1 METKGMAR
9 YFNLLFY
16 FVGIILCWC
25 GLALHSDMT
34 KTGRIF
40 IAVSLVIIGG
50 LPGFLFNNDVIGDKK
65 HCRLFLISYTFMAFV
80 LYFSWDSITL
90 FYTTMFMAA
99 MLCLMYLDK
108 KFAIFENI
116 FCGLCILGLFVVK
129 KMSGDTSID
138 TSGFIIVFLEF
149 NGVNFI
155 VRQIIDAIEYERL
168 KSREQ
173 ERSLDDMLR
182 VVEIKVD
189 EARNA
194 ARSKSDFLSNM
205 SHEIRTPINAV
216 LGMNEMITR
225 ESHDPQISEYSRN
238 IASSGSMLLALIN
251 DILDFSKIESGKVAI
266 IRVEYQLSTV
276 VNDLMNMIKE
286 RAEKKQLGLKLKIN
300 PQIPNY
306 LYGDE
311 VRIRQIILNLLTN
324 AVKYTDEGTI
334 TLNVDFANR
343 GNKSQIDLIM
353 SVKDTGRGIKKTDTN
368 KLFNSFQRL
377 EESRNKNIEG
387 TGLGLSIVGGYVKLM
402 HGKIDVVSE
411 YNKGSE
417 FIVTLP
423 QKVMRRDEIGEFDFK
438 FNKNVSSDNSK
449 AKYKPSFHAPK
460 AKILAVDDNK
470 MNLIV
475 VKNLLKAT
483 NIRID
488 MAGSGQECID
498 MIRNNIYDIVLL
510 DQMMPEMDGT
520 EALNIIRGEHLCD
533 NTPII
538 VLTANALSGAKDSFI
553 KLGFDDYLSK
563 PIVPLEL
570 ENMLRH
576 WLPKGLIEE

>member
-1 METKGMAR
+1 MAR
-9 YFNLLFY
+9 YINLLFY
-16 FVGIILCWC
+16 IIGITICWW
-25 GLALHSDMT
+25 GLAVNSGMS
-34 KTGRIF
+34 KGGRIG
-40 IAVSLVIIGG
+40 IAVGLIIIGL
-50 LPGFLFNNDVIGDKK
+50 LPGFLYKNELIDDYK
-65 HCRLFLISYTFMAFV
+65 HPRMFLFSYICMSFA
-80 LYFSWDSITL
+80 LYFAWNSITL
-90 FYTTMFMAA
+90 FFTTMFLHTA
-99 MLCLMYLDK
+99 LTLMYLDK
-108 KFAIFENI
+108 KLISFQNV
-116 FCGLCILGLFVVK
+116 LSDLSILILFFYEIATHNVTLDQFK
-129 KMSGDTSID
+129 
-138 TSGFIIVFLEF
+138 FLIVFLEI
-149 NGVNFI
+149 NGVSF
-155 VRQIIDAIEYERL
+155 VARQIIDTIEYERL
-168 KSREQ
+168 KSKEQ

-189 EARNA
+189 DARNA
-194 ARSKSDFLSNM
+194 AKSKSDFLSNM

-238 IASSGSMLLALIN
+238 IASSGNMLLALIN
-251 DILDFSKIESGKVAI
+251 DILDLSKIESGKVAI

-286 RAEKKQLGLKLKIN
+286 RAEKKNLGLKLKLN

-324 AVKYTDEGTI
+324 ACKYTDEGTI

-343 GNKSQIDLIM
+343 SNKSQIDLIM
-353 SVKDTGRGIKKTDTN
+353 SVKDTGRGIKKQDIN

-402 HGKIDVVSE
+402 HGKIDVISE

-423 QKVMRRDEIGEFDFK
+423 QKVMRRDEIGDFDFK
-438 FNKNVSSDNSK
+438 FNKNIPSNEKS
-449 AKYKPSFHAPK
+449 KYKPSFHAPK
-460 AKILAVDDNK
+460 ARILAVDDNK

-483 NIRID
+483 SIKID
-488 MAGSGQECID
+488 MAGGGQECID
-498 MIRNNIYDIVLL
+498 MIKNNIYDIVLL

-520 EALNIIRGEHLCD
+520 EALNIIRNEHLCD
-533 NTPII
+533 STPII

-553 KLGFDDYLSK
+553 KQGFDDYLSK

-570 ENMLRH
+570 ENMLKH

>member
-1 METKGMAR
+1 MESKIIGR
-9 YFNLLFY
+9 YVNLGFY
-16 FVGIILCWC
+16 FFGIVICWF
-25 GLALHSDMT
+25 GLGFVSNMD
-34 KTGRIF
+34 KTGRIL
-40 IAVSLVIIGG
+40 IAIGLLLIG
-50 LPGFLFNNDVIGDKK
+50 ILPGFLYKNELFDDYK
-65 HCRLFLISYTFMAFV
+65 HQRWFLISYVLMSMA
-80 LYFSWDSITL
+80 LYFAWNSIIL
-90 FYTTMFMAA
+90 FLVFMFLQT
-99 MLCLMYLDK
+99 MLCLVYLDL
-108 KFAIFENI
+108 KFLKFQTLTLN
-116 FCGLCILGLFVVK
+116 LSILLLFVYETKSDNV
-129 KMSGDTSID
+129 TID
-138 TSGFIIVFLEF
+138 LFQFCIILICF
-149 NGVNFI
+149 NGVNF
-155 VRQIIDAIEYERL
+155 VARQIIELIEYERL
-168 KSREQ
+168 KSKEQ

-182 VVEIKVD
+182 VIEIKVD

-194 ARSKSDFLSNM
+194 AKSKSDFLSNM

-225 ESHDPQISEYSRN
+225 ESNDAQISEYSRN
-238 IASSGSMLLALIN
+238 IASSGNMLLALIN

-286 RAEKKQLGLKLKIN
+286 RAEKKNLGLKLKIN

-311 VRIRQIILNLLTN
+311 VRIRQIVLNLLTN
-324 AVKYTDEGTI
+324 AVKYTDSGTI

-343 GNKSQIDLIM
+343 GNQSQIDLIL
-353 SVKDTGRGIKKTDTN
+353 SVKDTGRGIKKQDIN

-402 HGKIDVVSE
+402 HGKIDVISE
-411 YNKGSE
+411 YNQGSE

-423 QKVMRRDEIGEFDFK
+423 QKVIKRDEIGNFDFK
-438 FNKNVSSDNSK
+438 FNKSGTTEKSN
-449 AKYKPSFHAPK
+449 YKPSFHAPK
-460 AKILAVDDNK
+460 ARILTVDDNK

-483 NIRID
+483 QIKID
-488 MAGSGQECID
+488 IAGSGQECID
-498 MIRNNIYDIVLL
+498 MVKNNIYDIILL

-520 EALNIIRGEHLCD
+520 ECLNILRTEKLCE
-533 NTPII
+533 NTPVI
-538 VLTANALSGAKDSFI
+538 VLTANALSGARDSFI
-553 KLGFDDYLSK
+553 KQGFDDYLSK

-576 WLPKGLIEE
+576 WMPKGLIED

>member
-1 METKGMAR
+1 MESKNVGR
-9 YFNLLFY
+9 YANLAFY
-16 FVGIILCWC
+16 FLGIVICWF
-25 GLALHSDMT
+25 GLAFNSNMN
-34 KTGRIF
+34 KTGRVM
-40 IAVSLVIIGG
+40 IAIGLLIIGI
-50 LPGFLFNNDVIGDKK
+50 LPGFLHKNELFDDYK
-65 HCRLFLISYTFMAFV
+65 HQRAFLISYVCMSFALYFAWNSIILFFTFMF
-80 LYFSWDSITL
+80 LQT
-90 FYTTMFMAA
+90 
-99 MLCLMYLDK
+99 MLCLVYLDS
-108 KFAIFENI
+108 KFLKFQTL
-116 FCGLCILGLFVVK
+116 FSDLSILLLFVYETK
-129 KMSGDTSID
+129 SGNVTLDLIQ
-138 TSGFIIVFLEF
+138 FCIIFLCF
-149 NGVNFI
+149 NGVNF
-155 VRQIIDAIEYERL
+155 VARQIIELIEYERL
-168 KSREQ
+168 KSKEQ

-182 VVEIKVD
+182 VIEIKVD

-194 ARSKSDFLSNM
+194 AKSKSDFLSNM

-225 ESHDPQISEYSRN
+225 ESNDPQISEYARN
-238 IASSGSMLLALIN
+238 IASSGNMLLALIN

-286 RAEKKQLGLKLKIN
+286 RAEKKNLGLKLKIN

-311 VRIRQIILNLLTN
+311 VRIRQIVLNLLTN
-324 AVKYTDEGTI
+324 AVKYTDSGTI

-343 GNKSQIDLIM
+343 GNQSQIDLIL
-353 SVKDTGRGIKKTDTN
+353 SVKDTGRGIKKQDIN

-402 HGKIDVVSE
+402 HGKIDVISE
-411 YNKGSE
+411 YNQGSE

-423 QKVMRRDEIGEFDFK
+423 QKVIKRDEIGNFDFK
-438 FNKNVSSDNSK
+438 FNKTGKTEKSN
-449 AKYKPSFHAPK
+449 YKPSFHAPK
-460 AKILAVDDNK
+460 ARILAVDDNK

-475 VKNLLKAT
+475 VRNLLKAT
-483 NIRID
+483 QIKID
-488 MAGSGQECID
+488 IAGGGQECID
-498 MIRNNIYDIVLL
+498 MVKNNIYDIILL

-520 EALNIIRGEHLCD
+520 ECLNILRSEKLCE

-538 VLTANALSGAKDSFI
+538 VLTANALSGARDSFI
-553 KLGFDDYLSK
+553 KQGFDDYLSK

-576 WLPKGLIEE
+576 WMPKGLIED

>member
-1 METKGMAR
+1 MESKNYGKYA
-9 YFNLLFY
+9 NIIFY
-16 FVGIILCWC
+16 YIGIIFCWW
-25 GLALHSDMT
+25 GLAFNFDTAKS
-34 KTGRIF
+34 GRIL
-40 IAVSLVIIGG
+40 IAIGLLIVG
-50 LPGFLFNNDVIGDKK
+50 MLPGFLHNNNLLDDEK
-65 HCRLFLISYTFMAFV
+65 HRRVFLISFIIMSMV
-80 LYFSWDSITL
+80 LYFSWTSITM
-90 FYTTMFMAA
+90 FFSFMFVETM
-99 MLCLMYLDK
+99 LSLIYLDK
-108 KFAIFENI
+108 LFLRFQLLA
-116 FCGLCILGLFVVK
+116 CDLSILILFVHEVRLD
-129 KMSGDTSID
+129 SPTID
-138 TSGFIIVFLEF
+138 PFQFFIIFFAF
-149 NGVNFI
+149 NGVNF
-155 VRQIIDAIEYERL
+155 VANQIIVLIEYERL
-168 KSREQ
+168 RSMEQ

-194 ARSKSDFLSNM
+194 AKSKSDFLSNM

-216 LGMNEMITR
+216 LGMNEMISR

-238 IASSGSMLLALIN
+238 IASSGIMLLALIN

-286 RAEKKQLGLKLKIN
+286 RAEKKNLGLKLKIN

-311 VRIRQIILNLLTN
+311 VRIRQIVLNLLTN

-334 TLNVDFANR
+334 TLNVDFVNR
-343 GNKSQIDLIM
+343 SNKSQIDLIL
-353 SVKDTGRGIKKTDTN
+353 SVKDTGHGIKKQDIN

-411 YNKGSE
+411 YNEGSE

-423 QKVMRRDEIGEFDFK
+423 QKVMRRDEIGNFDFK
-438 FNKNVSSDNSK
+438 FNKTDNTKK
-449 AKYKPSFHAPK
+449 AAYKPSFHAPK
-460 AKILAVDDNK
+460 ARILAVDDNK

-475 VKNLLKAT
+475 VRNLLKAT
-483 NIRID
+483 NIKID
-488 MAGSGQECID
+488 MAGSGFECID
-498 MIRNNIYDIVLL
+498 MVKNNIYDIILL

-520 EALNIIRGEHLCD
+520 ECLNILRGEKLCE

-570 ENMLRH
+570 ENMLKH
-576 WLPKGLIEE
+576 WMPKGLIED

>member
-1 METKGMAR
+1 MAR
-9 YFNLLFY
+9 YINLLFY
-16 FVGIILCWC
+16 ITGITICWW
-25 GLALHSDMT
+25 GLAVNSGMN
-34 KTGRIF
+34 KGGRIS
-40 IAVSLVIIGG
+40 IAVGLIVIGL
-50 LPGFLFNNDVIGDKK
+50 LPGFLYKNELIDDYK
-65 HCRLFLISYTFMAFV
+65 HPRMFLFSYICMSFA
-80 LYFSWDSITL
+80 LYFAWNSITL
-90 FYTTMFMAA
+90 FFTTMF
-99 MLCLMYLDK
+99 LHTVLTLMYLDK
-108 KFAIFENI
+108 KLISFQNLLSDMSII
-116 FCGLCILGLFVVK
+116 ILFFYERATHNVTLDQFK
-129 KMSGDTSID
+129 
-138 TSGFIIVFLEF
+138 FLIVFLEI
-149 NGVNFI
+149 NGVSF
-155 VRQIIDAIEYERL
+155 VARQIIDAIEYERL
-168 KSREQ
+168 KSKEQ

-189 EARNA
+189 DARNA
-194 ARSKSDFLSNM
+194 AKSKSDFLSNM

-238 IASSGSMLLALIN
+238 IASSGNMLLALIN
-251 DILDFSKIESGKVAI
+251 DILDLSKIESGKVAI

-286 RAEKKQLGLKLKIN
+286 RAEKKNLGLKLKLN

-324 AVKYTDEGTI
+324 ACKYTDEGTI

-343 GNKSQIDLIM
+343 SNKSQIDLIM
-353 SVKDTGRGIKKTDTN
+353 SVKDTGRGIKKQDIN

-402 HGKIDVVSE
+402 HGKIDVISE

-423 QKVMRRDEIGEFDFK
+423 QKVMRRDEIGDFDFK
-438 FNKNVSSDNSK
+438 FNKNIPTNEKS
-449 AKYKPSFHAPK
+449 KYKPSFHAPK
-460 AKILAVDDNK
+460 ARILAVDDNK

-483 NIRID
+483 FIKID
-488 MAGSGQECID
+488 MAGGGQECID
-498 MIRNNIYDIVLL
+498 MIKNNIYDIVLL

-520 EALNIIRGEHLCD
+520 EALNIIRNEHLCD
-533 NTPII
+533 STPII

-553 KLGFDDYLSK
+553 KQGFDDYLSK

-570 ENMLRH
+570 ENMLKH
-576 WLPKGLIEE
+576 WLPKGLIED

>member
-1 METKGMAR
+1 MESNNTGR
-9 YFNLLFY
+9 YVNLFFY
-16 FVGIILCWC
+16 FVGIIICWF
-25 GLALHSDMT
+25 GLAFNADIN
-34 KTGRIF
+34 KTGRVL
-40 IAVSLVIIGG
+40 IAIGLLLVGVV
-50 LPGFLFNNDVIGDKK
+50 PGFLHDNDLFDDYK
-65 HCRLFLISYTFMAFV
+65 HQRAFLISYILMSFALYFAWNSIILFFTFMF
-80 LYFSWDSITL
+80 LQT
-90 FYTTMFMAA
+90 
-99 MLCLMYLDK
+99 MLCLVYLDK
-108 KFAIFENI
+108 KFLKFQV
-116 FCGLCILGLFVVK
+116 LTSDLSILLLFLYETK
-129 KMSGDTSID
+129 SGNVTID
-138 TSGFIIVFLEF
+138 LIEFIIIFVCF
-149 NGVNFI
+149 NGVNF
-155 VRQIIDAIEYERL
+155 VASQIIELIEYERL
-168 KSREQ
+168 KSKEQ

-182 VVEIKVD
+182 VIEIKVD

-194 ARSKSDFLSNM
+194 AKSKSDFLSNM

-238 IASSGSMLLALIN
+238 IASSGNMLLALIN

-286 RAEKKQLGLKLKIN
+286 RAEKKKLGLKLKIN

-311 VRIRQIILNLLTN
+311 VRIRQIVLNLLTN
-324 AVKYTDEGTI
+324 AVKYTDSGTI

-343 GNKSQIDLIM
+343 GNQSQIDLIL
-353 SVKDTGRGIKKTDTN
+353 SVKDTGRGIKKQDIN

-411 YNKGSE
+411 YNQGSE

-423 QKVMRRDEIGEFDFK
+423 QKVIKRDEIGNFDFK
-438 FNKNVSSDNSK
+438 FNKTNTAEKSS
-449 AKYKPSFHAPK
+449 YKPSFHAPK
-460 AKILAVDDNK
+460 ARILAVDDNK

-475 VKNLLKAT
+475 VRNLLKAT
-483 NIRID
+483 QIKID
-488 MAGSGQECID
+488 IAGGGQECID
-498 MIRNNIYDIVLL
+498 MVKNNIYDIILL

-520 EALNIIRGEHLCD
+520 ECLNILRTEKLCE

-538 VLTANALSGAKDSFI
+538 VLTANALSGARDSFI
-553 KLGFDDYLSK
+553 KQGFDDYLSK

-576 WLPKGLIEE
+576 WMPKGLIED

>member
-1 METKGMAR
+1 MESKIIGR
-9 YFNLLFY
+9 YVNLGFY
-16 FVGIILCWC
+16 FFGIVICWF
-25 GLALHSDMT
+25 GLGFVSNMN
-34 KTGRIF
+34 KTGRIL
-40 IAVSLVIIGG
+40 IAIGLLLIG
-50 LPGFLFNNDVIGDKK
+50 ILPGFLYKNELFDDYK
-65 HCRLFLISYTFMAFV
+65 HQRWFLISYVLMSMA
-80 LYFSWDSITL
+80 LYFAWNSIIL
-90 FYTTMFMAA
+90 FLVFMFLQT
-99 MLCLMYLDK
+99 MLCLVYLDL
-108 KFAIFENI
+108 KFLKFQTLTLN
-116 FCGLCILGLFVVK
+116 LSILLLFVYETKSDNV
-129 KMSGDTSID
+129 TID
-138 TSGFIIVFLEF
+138 LFQFCIILICF
-149 NGVNFI
+149 NGVNF
-155 VRQIIDAIEYERL
+155 VARQIIEIIEYERL
-168 KSREQ
+168 KSKEQ

-182 VVEIKVD
+182 VIEIKVD

-194 ARSKSDFLSNM
+194 AKSKSDFLSNM

-225 ESHDPQISEYSRN
+225 ESNDAQISEYSRN
-238 IASSGSMLLALIN
+238 IASSGNMLLALIN

-286 RAEKKQLGLKLKIN
+286 RAEKKNLGLKLKIN

-311 VRIRQIILNLLTN
+311 VRIRQIVLNLLTN
-324 AVKYTDEGTI
+324 AVKYTDSGTI

-343 GNKSQIDLIM
+343 GNQSQIDLIL
-353 SVKDTGRGIKKTDTN
+353 SVKDTGRGIKKQDIN

-402 HGKIDVVSE
+402 HGKIDVISE
-411 YNKGSE
+411 YNQGSE

-423 QKVMRRDEIGEFDFK
+423 QKVIKRDEIGNFDFK
-438 FNKNVSSDNSK
+438 FNKSGITEKSN
-449 AKYKPSFHAPK
+449 YKPSFHAPK
-460 AKILAVDDNK
+460 ARILTVDDNK

-475 VKNLLKAT
+475 VRNLLKAT
-483 NIRID
+483 QIKID
-488 MAGSGQECID
+488 IAGSGQECID
-498 MIRNNIYDIVLL
+498 MVKNNIYDIILL

-520 EALNIIRGEHLCD
+520 ECLNILRTEKLCE
-533 NTPII
+533 NTPVI
-538 VLTANALSGAKDSFI
+538 VLTANALSGARDSFI
-553 KLGFDDYLSK
+553 KQGFDDYLSK

-576 WLPKGLIEE
+576 WMPKGLIED

>member
-1 METKGMAR
+1 MESKNYGR
-9 YFNLLFY
+9 YANLIFY
-16 FVGIILCWC
+16 FIGIIICWW
-25 GLALHSDMT
+25 GLAFNSDMNT
-34 KTGRIF
+34 LGRVF
-40 IAVSLVIIGG
+40 IAIGLVFIGFI
-50 LPGFLFNNDVIGDKK
+50 PGFLYNNELFDDYK
-65 HCRLFLISYTFMAFV
+65 HQRAFLISYILMSVAIYFAWESIILFFAFMF
-80 LYFSWDSITL
+80 LQT
-90 FYTTMFMAA
+90 
-99 MLCLMYLDK
+99 MLCLVYLDT
-108 KFAIFENI
+108 KFLRFQILTSDLSILLLYMYESKNEKMTLDPFQFVIIFVI
-116 FCGLCILGLFVVK
+116 
-129 KMSGDTSID
+129 
-138 TSGFIIVFLEF
+138 F
-149 NGVNFI
+149 NGVNF
-155 VRQIIDAIEYERL
+155 VARQIIELIEYERL

-182 VVEIKVD
+182 VIEIKVD

-194 ARSKSDFLSNM
+194 AKSKSDFLSNM

-238 IASSGSMLLALIN
+238 IASSGNMLLALIN

-286 RAEKKQLGLKLKIN
+286 RAEKKNLGLKLKIN

-324 AVKYTDEGTI
+324 AVKYTDEGSI
-334 TLNVDFANR
+334 SLNVDFANR
-343 GNKSQIDLIM
+343 GAQNQIDLIL
-353 SVKDTGRGIKKTDTN
+353 SVKDTGHGIKKQDVN

-402 HGKIDVVSE
+402 HGKIDVISE

-423 QKVMRRDEIGEFDFK
+423 QKVMKRDEIGNFDFK
-438 FNKNVSSDNSK
+438 FNKSDK
-449 AKYKPSFHAPK
+449 TQKVAYKPSFRAPK
-460 AKILAVDDNK
+460 ARVLAVDDNK

-475 VKNLLKAT
+475 VRNLLKAT
-483 NIRID
+483 QIKID
-488 MAGSGQECID
+488 MAGSGAECID
-498 MIRNNIYDIVLL
+498 MVKNNIYDIILL

-520 EALNIIRGEHLCD
+520 ECLNILRGEKLCE

-538 VLTANALSGAKDSFI
+538 VLTANALSGARDSFI
-553 KLGFDDYLSK
+553 KQGFDDYLSK

-570 ENMLRH
+570 ENTLRH
-576 WLPKGLIEE
+576 WMPKGLIED